1 MFRCPRITQYAL
13 EAVLDIAWHGHSG
26 PVQSKEITARQGIPR
41 RYLEQVMQ
49 EMVRGGLLVGVRG
62 PRGGYRLARDPAAI
76 SIGDVARIIDALGP
90 PEVERA
96 GPSQSPLGL
105 SIVGPLLHETRQN
118 LIDRLHGVSIQD
130 LCSRAA
136 SAGL

>member
-13 EAVLDIAWHGHSG
+13 EAVLDIAWHGRNG

-76 SIGDVARIIDALGP
+76 TIGDVARIIESLGP
-90 PEVERA
+90 PEEERG
-96 GPSQSPLGL
+96 GPSQSALGQ
-105 SIVGPLLHETRQN
+105 SIVAPLLHETRQG
-118 LIDRLHGVSIQD
+118 LLDRLNAVSIQD
-130 LCSRAA
+130 LCARAS

>member
-49 EMVRGGLLVGVRG
+49 EMVRGGLLVGIRG

-76 SIGDVARIIDALGP
+76 SIGDVARIIDSIGST
-90 PEVERA
+90 EVERS
-96 GPSQSPLGL
+96 GPSQSPLGQ
-105 SIVGPLLHETRQN
+105 SIVGPLLEETHRGM
-118 LIDRLHGVSIQD
+118 LERLRSISIQD
-130 LCSRAA
+130 LCHRAT